1 MARRH
6 ATAEC
11 TMRVLVVE
19 DEPRLAAFIE
29 KGLGGEGFR
38 VDLAASGH
46 EALALARTESYEVI
60 VLDIM
65 LPGPD
70 GFVVCRHLRAL
81 GHDEPVLMLSARG
94 QVEDRI
100 KGLDIG
106 ADDYLTKPFAF
117 AELTA
122 RVRALLR
129 RRSPAERVVLR
140 VGDLTLDRVRRTA
153 RRGDDSV
160 DLTAREFTLLEY
172 LMEHSGEVLTR
183 AMIAQHVWNLEWDPL
198 TNVID
203 VFVSHLRKKIE
214 PPGEP
219 RLIHAV
225 RSVGY
230 VIRASEPPG

>member
-1 MARRH
+1 
-6 ATAEC
+6 
-11 TMRVLVVE
+11 MRVLVVE
-19 DEPRLAAFIE
+19 DEPRLARFIE
-29 KGLGGEGFR
+29 KGLAEEAFAID
-38 VDLAASGH
+38 VAATGH
-46 EALALARTESYEVI
+46 DALELARTVSYDVI

-70 GFVVCRHLRAL
+70 GFVVCRQLRAL
-81 GHDEPVLMLSARG
+81 GHDEPVLMISARG
-94 QVEDRI
+94 EVEDRI

-117 AELTA
+117 SELSA

-129 RRSPAERVVLR
+129 RRSPADRVALTVA
-140 VGDLTLDRVRRTA
+140 DLTLDRVRRTA
-153 RRGDDSV
+153 RRGSHSIE
-160 DLTAREFTLLEY
+160 LTAREFTLLEY
-172 LMEHSGEVLTR
+172 FMQHSGEVLTR
-183 AMIAQHVWNLEWDPL
+183 TMIAQHVWNLDWDPL

-214 PPGEP
+214 RPGEP

-230 VIRASEPPG
+230 VIRDSENPR

>member
-1 MARRH
+1 
-6 ATAEC
+6 
-11 TMRVLVVE
+11 MRVLVVE
-19 DEPRLAAFIE
+19 DEPRLARFIE
-29 KGLGGEGFR
+29 KGLAEEPFA
-38 VDLAASGH
+38 VDEAATGH
-46 EALALARTESYEVI
+46 DALELARTVSYDVI

-70 GFVVCRHLRAL
+70 GFVVCRQLRAL
-81 GHDEPVLMLSARG
+81 GHDEPVLMISARG
-94 QVEDRI
+94 EVEDRI

-117 AELTA
+117 SELSA

-129 RRSPAERVVLR
+129 RRSPADRVALTVA
-140 VGDLTLDRVRRTA
+140 DLTLDRVRRTA
-153 RRGDDSV
+153 RRGSHSIE
-160 DLTAREFTLLEY
+160 LTAREFTLLEY
-172 LMEHSGEVLTR
+172 FMQHSGEVLTR
-183 AMIAQHVWNLEWDPL
+183 TMIAQHVWNLDWDPL

-214 PPGEP
+214 RPGEP

-230 VIRASEPPG
+230 VIRDSENPR